1 MIDEPFSSKDID
13 SIKKEICEYDI
24 LKKIPLVVT
33 YAAETLV
40 KNRMPTCARFLRK
53 GFYKAALLG
62 TSVFSVSVLPML
74 YVYRCNKKNEGM
86 SPLCAE

>member
-1 MIDEPFSSKDID
+1 MADEPVSSKDVD
-13 SIKKEICEYDI
+13 SLQKEISEYDI

-40 KNRMPTCARFLRK
+40 KNRVPACARFLAK
-53 GFYKAALLG
+53 GLYGAALVG
-62 TSVFSVSVLPML
+62 TSVFSVTVLPMV
-74 YVYRCNKKNEGM
+74 YVYRCSKRNEGM